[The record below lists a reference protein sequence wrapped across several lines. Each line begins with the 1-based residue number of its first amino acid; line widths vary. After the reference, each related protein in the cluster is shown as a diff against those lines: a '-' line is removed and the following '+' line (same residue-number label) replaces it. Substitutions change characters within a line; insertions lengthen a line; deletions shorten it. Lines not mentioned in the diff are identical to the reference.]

1 MYAPLHGGFTNH
13 KRKSSPPPG
22 CLTSPEA
29 GTVALPRSWN
39 GCASCLSWIC
49 DGGISHDACIP
60 SQNRTSVMGGRI
72 VAWSPFLV
80 LLVVQFTPAWTVVA
94 GYHRR
99 FQQTWKKTLS
109 TCSFRLLALPL
120 TWHWGN
126 LVPYQCI
133 MPGNNT
139 PLDFGLSPVSVYRW
153 VGGGKFDWVSIHNT
167 NLPNRCVNK

>member
-1 MYAPLHGGFTNH
+1 MHHCMEVLPTIKGNRHLLLVVWPPLKLGWHA
-13 KRKSSPPPG
+13 PPP
-22 CLTSPEA
+22 
-29 GTVALPRSWN
+29 
-39 GCASCLSWIC
+39 WIC
-49 DGGISHDACIP
+49 DGISHDACIL